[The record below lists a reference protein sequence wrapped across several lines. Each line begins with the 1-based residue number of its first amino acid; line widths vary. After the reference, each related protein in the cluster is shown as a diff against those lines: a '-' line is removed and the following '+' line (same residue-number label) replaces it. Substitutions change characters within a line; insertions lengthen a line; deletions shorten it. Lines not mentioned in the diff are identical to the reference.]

1 MKTKNLIKLYG
12 RGKSHLFLLTV
23 FLLLTGIM
31 SIQAATYYQFKIG
44 DVKVTSDNYNNLNS
58 TTIPALKSGTI
69 TYNNGVL
76 TLTNVTLEP
85 GSGKHALELERDLQ
99 IRFYGT
105 NTLTTKGAS
114 AIRIERIDG
123 NNVIE
128 VVNGTTTINAGNQG
142 IIIDDEY
149 HHGQSL
155 EIRGAGSLVIK
166 ANNNYPAIEN
176 NGNYSNNLTFRG
188 QIKADIYGKQGAV
201 KNMLLEFPHAVS
213 YNYEV
218 TFRATNNS
226 SYPVIRVCGFEA
238 WENDSYPSYTT
249 YGEDVAV
256 EAAILKPWGA
266 TYSSSKESIVN
277 SSGVSIYNQDIV
289 VSTNY
294 KALITQEFF
303 YDDNFRSYLQTLY
316 SKMYITESDVNART
330 SLDCSGKNITWL
342 EGIQFFTKLKTLN
355 CSNNNLK
362 FLTEYITDN
371 TALTTIDCSNNPFSE
386 IAINNMALTSLT
398 CKNCSRLYSLDCSS
412 NKLTTLNVTG
422 CSNLMT
428 LKCGG
433 NSFTSLSVKNL
444 PELATLDCSNNT
456 SMTSLDCSYN
466 VLTSLDVS
474 GCTNLATLTNKGNKF
489 TSLTI
494 NSRTKLA
501 TLNCSESTNL
511 TSLDC
516 KSNALTSLILN
527 DCGALKTLNCSSNK
541 FTQLDVSDMGTL
553 TTLNCSNNTLMTT
566 LDCSYNKISSLN
578 VSGCSK
584 LATLYCNNNQLTSLS
599 PSLSALTSLTCNNNL
614 LTSLSIANCPN
625 LTYLYCGSNKL
636 TSLDVKGTSSSWKKL
651 KKLDIGYNT
660 LLKTVYCQYNP
671 MQQIEADGCTALETL
686 RCGYNNK
693 NLTSLNLYDCEAL
706 KELDITNSNL
716 SSLDMSPFTNLETLL
731 CTNGFN
737 GNSNN
742 PIYNYSPCTKLKTL
756 KCQNIK
762 LTSLYLPYNTMIE
775 VLDCSQNNLS
785 SLDLT
790 KNTAIKEVVCYGNA
804 ISTIILPA
812 NPLYLEK
819 LHCQYNAINES
830 AMSNIISKLPN
841 RSGLSTSG
849 SLCVYYSYG
858 NGSYEQNVC
867 TTQNVAD
874 ALQKNWKTYQT
885 ADNSSLSLYQGVST
899 FPTAIRMAEADV
911 DDDAPRYNM
920 SGQRVGHDYKGIVI
934 VNGRKV
940 VK

>member
-105 NTLTTKGAS
+105 NTFTTKGAS

-155 EIRGAGSLVIK
+155 EIRGAGLLVIK

-176 NGNYSNNLTFRG
+176 NGNYSNYLTFRG

-226 SYPVIRVCGFEA
+226 SYPVIRECGFEA

-249 YGEDVAV
+249 YDEDVAV

-277 SSGVSIYNQDIV
+277 SSGASIYNQDIV

-362 FLTEYITDN
+362 SLAEYFTNNPD
-371 TALTTIDCSNNPFSE
+371 LTTIDCSNNPFSE
-386 IAINNMALTSLT
+386 ITINNMALTSLT
-398 CKNCSRLYSLDCSS
+398 CKNCSRLYLLDCSS
-412 NKLTTLNVTG
+412 NKLSTLNVTG
-422 CSNLMT
+422 CSNLYT
-428 LKCGG
+428 LKCGN
-433 NSFTSLSVKNL
+433 NSFTSLTLKNL
-444 PELATLDCSNNT
+444 PWLTTLDCSNNT
-456 SMTSLDCSYN
+456 SLTSLDCSYN
-466 VLTSLDVS
+466 RLTEFNVS
-474 GCTNLATLTNKGNKF
+474 GCSNLATLTNKGNKF

-494 NSRTKLA
+494 NGLPKLA
-501 TLNCSESTNL
+501 TLNCSENASL

-516 KSNALTSLILN
+516 KNNALTSLTLN
-527 DCGALKTLNCSSNK
+527 DCDALKTLNCSNNK
-541 FTQLDVSDMGTL
+541 FTSLDVSGVGAL

-566 LDCSYNKISSLN
+566 LDCSYNNISSLT
-578 VSGCSK
+578 VSGCTK
-584 LATLYCNNNQLTSLS
+584 LATLYCNHNQLTSFS

-625 LTYLYCGSNKL
+625 LAYLYCGSNKF
-636 TSLDVKGTSSSWKKL
+636 TTLDLKGSSGSMKKL
-651 KKLDIGYNT
+651 KKLDIGYST
-660 LLKTVYCQYNP
+660 QLKTVYCQYNP
-671 MQQIEADGCTALETL
+671 IQQIEASQCTALETL

-693 NLTSLNLYDCEAL
+693 SLTNLNLYGCTAL
-706 KELDITNSNL
+706 KYLDITNSNL
-716 SSLDMSPFTNLETLL
+716 ATINVAQFTNLETFV
-731 CTNGFN
+731 CDNAFN
-737 GNSNN
+737 GSNYN
-742 PIYNYSPCTKLKTL
+742 PIYNYSTCTKLKTL
-756 KCQNIK
+756 KCQNTR
-762 LTSLYLPYNTMIE
+762 LASLYLPNNTQLE
-775 VLDCSQNNLS
+775 VLDCSQNQLVA
-785 SLDLT
+785 LDLA
-790 KNTAIKEVVCYGNA
+790 KNTVIKEVVCYGNA

-885 ADNSSLSLYQGVST
+885 ADNSSLSLYQGVSI
-899 FPTAIRMAEADV
+899 FPTAIRTAEADV
-911 DDDAPRYNM
+911 DDDSPRYNM
-920 SGQRVGHDYKGIVI
+920 SGQRVGRDFKGVVI